1 MVCHRPKVLVVAD
14 EETLLVAPT
23 TSEDLGAAFAALR
36 TSLRSYLRRRVSD
49 PILVED
55 LIQDVFAK
63 ALAAINAN
71 RAPSNLTG
79 WLYAAAR
86 TTVVDYYRS
95 ARRDAMELDENLPET
110 QHATDGLLHQE
121 LATCLR
127 PLTRLLPA
135 IYRDTLLATDFDGK
149 TMQTLAD
156 EQGLSLSAVMSRA
169 SRARFMLKTKL
180 LDCCHV
186 EMSGGLVT
194 DFHRRSS
201 DPRCRGDCASEETP

>member
-1 MVCHRPKVLVVAD
+1 VAE

-36 TSLRSYLRRRVSD
+36 TSLRNYLRRRVSD

-55 LIQDVFAK
+55 LIQDVFVK
-63 ALAAINAN
+63 ASAAISAK
-71 RAPSNLTG
+71 RAPNNLTG
-79 WLYAAAR
+79 WLYSAAR

-95 ARRDAMELDENLPET
+95 ARPDTMELDESLPDT
-110 QHATDGLLHQE
+110 QHASDEVLHQE
-121 LATCLR
+121 LAICLR
-127 PLTRLLPA
+127 PLARQLPA

-156 EQGLSLSAVMSRA
+156 EQGLSLSAIKSRA
-169 SRARFMLKTKL
+169 SRARLMLKAKL

-194 DFHRRSS
+194 DYHRRSS
-201 DPRCRGDCASEETP
+201 NPSCRGGCA